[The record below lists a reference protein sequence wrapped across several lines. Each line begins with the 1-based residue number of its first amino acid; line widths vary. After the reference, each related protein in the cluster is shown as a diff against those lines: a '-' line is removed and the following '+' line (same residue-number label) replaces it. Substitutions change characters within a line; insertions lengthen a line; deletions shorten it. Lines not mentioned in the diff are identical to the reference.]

1 MTGRYRLVDYT
12 PEYLPEMSD
21 LWVASWARTMANIN
35 FEARRSWFV
44 DHVVQLRAQGAAVIC
59 AFAVADGVM
68 AGFISLDNG
77 GFIDQLAVAT
87 VAWGRGAA
95 TALLDEAKRRS
106 AHLHL
111 EVNQENPRAV
121 RFYEREGFRR
131 TGEGVNAASGR
142 ATWRYAWER

>member
-1 MTGRYRLVDYT
+1 VTGRYRLVDYT
-12 PEYLPEMSD
+12 PEHLPEMSD
-21 LWVASWARTMANIN
+21 LWVASWARTMADID

-44 DHVVQLRAQGAAVIC
+44 DHVAELRARGAAVVC
-59 AFAVADGVM
+59 AFTVSDGRM
-68 AGFISLDNG
+68 AGFITLDNSG
-77 GFIDQLAVAT
+77 LIDQLAVAT

-95 TALLDEAKRRS
+95 TVLLDDAKRRS
-106 AHLHL
+106 THLHL

-131 TGEGVNAASGR
+131 AGEGVNAASGR